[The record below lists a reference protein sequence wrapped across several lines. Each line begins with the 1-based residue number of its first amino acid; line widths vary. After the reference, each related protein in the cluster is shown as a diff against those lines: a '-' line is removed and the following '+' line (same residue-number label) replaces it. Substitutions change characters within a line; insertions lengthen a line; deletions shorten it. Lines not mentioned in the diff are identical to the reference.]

1 VRRRS
6 LTHRKPELQVTLVA
20 LQEHDRYPETT
31 GGAIIDVMNTSAHPN
46 QTHDSGANGLR
57 AKGFILLRRGMAG
70 AALATAIT
78 ATAVGCAPASNADTA
93 QLQSLIPAPASTRLT
108 DGPTAISNN
117 GIHLH
122 FLVDGPATT
131 VLDAYK
137 SALEAKGWTVTVANS
152 GGWGGYGG
160 ATYTGTR
167 GDNYGVFTGGGSGSA
182 ADINAC
188 AWPSKPSNTSC
199 GDGNRR

>member
-1 VRRRS
+1 
-6 LTHRKPELQVTLVA
+6 
-20 LQEHDRYPETT
+20 
-31 GGAIIDVMNTSAHPN
+31 MNTSTN
-46 QTHDSGANGLR
+46 TNRTHDTTTNTAR
-57 AKGFILLRRGMAG
+57 AKGIGFLCRSMAG
-70 AALATAIT
+70 AVLATTFT
-78 ATAVGCAPASNADTA
+78 ATAVGLAATGHADAT

-108 DGPTAISNN
+108 DGPSSTADN
-117 GIHLH
+117 GIHMH
-122 FLVDGPATT
+122 FLVNGSATN

-167 GDNYGVFTGGGSGSA
+167 GDTYGVFTGGGSGSTT
-182 ADINAC
+182 DVNAC
-188 AWPSKPSNTSC
+188 AWPSKPSNTNC